1 MYALIDCNNFYASCE
16 RLFNPSLNGK
26 PVIVLSSND
35 GCVIARSN
43 ESKAL
48 GIKMGVPYFKVKE
61 IVERNNVA
69 IYSANLTLYGDISN
83 RVMSIIRDH
92 APAVEVYSIDEAFI
106 NLQGLTTEQIKEL
119 STMLVTKIK
128 KWVGIPVS
136 IGIAPTKTLAKV
148 ASKLCKQYPKLNGV
162 CIMTRPQDINKVLS
176 KFPINDVWG
185 IGRRYQRIL
194 NNINIYTALDFVN
207 TPKATIK
214 STMGIVGLRTWSELK
229 SEPCIT
235 FELSQ
240 PARKQICTSR
250 SFSKELADYN
260 ELLASLTTFAAIASQ
275 KLRYQKSVCL
285 ELYVFIYT
293 NKFKENTPQQFESA
307 IFNFPTATDNLLEI
321 SKATSH
327 LLSTIFRKGYS
338 YKKAGVILSK
348 IVPSNSIQLSLF
360 DTQDHS
366 KHNNLMQAL
375 DAINAKQGKNTLK
388 LASQGSNRVNV
399 RGEFLS
405 PCYTTSWSDLLKVL

>member
-48 GIKMGVPYFKVKE
+48 GIKMGEPYFKVKE
-61 IVERNNVA
+61 IVEKNNVA

-106 NLQGLTTEQIKEL
+106 NLQGFNDEQITEL

-136 IGIAPTKTLAKV
+136 IGVAPTKTLAKV

-162 CIMTRPQDINKVLS
+162 CIMTRPQDITKVLS
-176 KFPINDVWG
+176 KYPINDIWG
-185 IGRRYQRIL
+185 IGRRYQKIL
-194 NNINIYTALDFVN
+194 NNINIYTALEFIT

-214 STMGIVGLRTWSELK
+214 STMGIVGLRTWLELQSE
-229 SEPCIT
+229 SCIT
-235 FELSQ
+235 FELYQ
-240 PARKQICTSR
+240 PSKKQISTSR
-250 SFSKELADYN
+250 SFATELTAFD
-260 ELLASLTTFAAIASQ
+260 ELLAAITTFTSIASQ
-275 KLRYQKSVCL
+275 KLRYQNSVCS

-293 NKFKENTPQQFESA
+293 NKFKENLPQQFESA
-307 IFNFPTATDNLLEI
+307 LFTFSTPTNNLLEI
-321 SKATSH
+321 NKAASY

-348 IVPSNSIQLSLF
+348 IVPSSSVQLSLF
-360 DTQDHS
+360 DPQDITKYS
-366 KHNNLMQAL
+366 SLMKTL
-375 DAINAKQGKNTLK
+375 DSINAKQGKNTLK
-388 LASQGSNRVNV
+388 LASQGEGSVSV
-399 RGEFLS
+399 RGEFFS
-405 PCYTTSWSDLLKVL
+405 PCYTTSWNDLLKVL